1 MAVLG
6 TVIPAKTPLAVSFY
20 AMNRCTRN
28 WGPDAVQFRP
38 ERWLGSDAAKSFG
51 GSRDRFSFSTFSH
64 GPRHC
69 IGQKFAHYE
78 ILVFLAGLVGR
89 FHWTFV
95 DQEELPSGEIVPDH
109 DSTVMLKVSGGL
121 RLHAKAIDGW

>member
-1 MAVLG
+1 MKPV
-6 TVIPAKTPLAVSFY
+6 TVSDVVIPPNTPLAVSFY
-20 AMNRCTRN
+20 AMNRSTRN
-28 WGPDAVQFRP
+28 WGPDAAKFVP
-38 ERWLGSDAAKSFG
+38 ERWLGSNEAKAYG

-64 GPRHC
+64 GARSC

-89 FHWTFV
+89 FDWSFV
-95 DQEELPSGEIVPDH
+95 ADKGEVVADH

-121 RLHAKAIDGW
+121 QLSARAVKGW